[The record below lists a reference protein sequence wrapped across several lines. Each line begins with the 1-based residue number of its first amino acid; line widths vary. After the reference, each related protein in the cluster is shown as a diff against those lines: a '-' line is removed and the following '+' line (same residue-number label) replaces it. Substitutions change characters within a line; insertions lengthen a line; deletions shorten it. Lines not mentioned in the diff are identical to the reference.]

1 MMGAERRSMAMTEEE
16 KRATAVHESG
26 HALVNVFVKGNDP
39 LHKVTIIPRGRA
51 LGVTW
56 SLPEADKLSYSKEW
70 CDAKIAMS
78 FGGRVAEQLVYGEEH
93 INTGASNDIM
103 QATNIARRMVTEWG
117 MSDVL
122 GPLRYAAN
130 EQEVFLGHS
139 VTQRQNM
146 SGETAKLVDQEVRRI
161 VTDGEKVARQVLTE
175 HKADLLLLADTLV
188 EYETLSGDE
197 VMAIL
202 RGEKL
207 SRPVDAPTPPSPPAP
222 ALPVTDEDP
231 TPVAHPGGWGG
242 TAPQGA

>member
-1 MMGAERRSMAMTEEE
+1 
-16 KRATAVHESG
+16 
-26 HALVNVFVKGNDP
+26 
-39 LHKVTIIPRGRA
+39 VTIIPRGRA

-70 CDAKIAMS
+70 CNAKIAMS

-93 INTGASNDIM
+93 LNTGASNDIM
-103 QATNIARRMVTEWG
+103 QATEIARRMVTEWG
-117 MSDVL
+117 MSDIL

-161 VTDGEKVARQVLTE
+161 VTEGEKRARAVLSE
-175 HKADLLLLADTLV
+175 HKDDLMLLSEALV

-197 VMAIL
+197 VMQLL

-207 SRPVDAPTPPSPPAP
+207 SRPEEPPAAP
-222 ALPVTDEDP
+222 LPPTSAVPITDDEA
-231 TPVAHPGGWGG
+231 PVPHPGPWPGA
-242 TAPQGA
+242 APQGA